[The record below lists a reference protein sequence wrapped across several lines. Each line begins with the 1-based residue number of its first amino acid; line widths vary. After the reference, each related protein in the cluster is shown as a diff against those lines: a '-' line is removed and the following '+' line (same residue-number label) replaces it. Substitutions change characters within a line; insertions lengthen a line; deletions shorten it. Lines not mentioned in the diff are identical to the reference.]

1 MKKKIFSILVLVM
14 TALMLA
20 TSVNAAAYSTYT
32 YSYDGF
38 ALQSPDAYVPERVVD
53 MSYIGL
59 SNASYDLRDL
69 EVDRNGNIYLVDKG
83 NNQIIVADRYY
94 KLKFTISN
102 FINGN
107 GVPDSFNAPSG
118 VCITDKYIYVCDTD
132 NNRIVMFNLDGEFVK
147 IVPKPTS
154 SYFEQGSLYRPVA
167 VAVDQYERLFVVSA
181 TTYQGIIVMDD
192 NANFSGF
199 IGAQKVVISPLEIL
213 WRRFM
218 TDEARELQADY
229 ISTEFNNIAI
239 DSSGFIYVTTSS
251 IDEQTQQ
258 NVMNNRDMKGDYAP
272 VKKLNSSGNDV
283 MARNGFWPPSGEVD
297 VETTSF
303 SNTPTGASKIV
314 DVAVGPEKTWSII
327 DEKRSKV
334 YTYDNYG
341 NLLFIFGD
349 FGQKLGNIPAGSLR
363 AVVYNSNDEMMLL
376 DGTNSSFVIYKRTN
390 YGDLLIEALK
400 HQNDRIY
407 DIAVDDWMNI
417 LQRNS
422 NFDAAY
428 IGIGDSL
435 SRDAQYEEAMEY
447 YQAAYNVSN
456 YSTAFREVRKEWVS
470 HWIWTIPLVIIV
482 VCVLLS
488 KFFKYANRVNKE
500 TQLKVGKKNFK
511 EELLY
516 GFHLIFHPFD
526 GFWDIKHEQ
535 RGSVRAG
542 IVYLVV
548 TILAFYYQSIGTGY
562 IFNPNG
568 NYSGLFG
575 QIISVGVPLALWVI
589 ANWCLT
595 TLFDGEGSLK
605 DIFIATTYSLLPVPM
620 LVIPSVIFSNILAE
634 NEGQLISLL
643 VGIAFAWAGLL
654 IFFGMM
660 VTHDYSL
667 VKNLITTLGT
677 IVGMAFIIFVA
688 VLFSSLVARMVS
700 FVSSVV
706 VELTYRM

>member
-1 MKKKIFSILVLVM
+1 MKKKLFSVLVLVM

-20 TSVNAAAYSTYT
+20 VSVNAAAYSTYT

-53 MSYIGL
+53 MSYIGMP
-59 SNASYDLRDL
+59 AGTYDIRDL
-69 EVDRNGNIYLVDKG
+69 EVDSAGNVYLVDRGG
-83 NNQIIVADRYY
+83 NQVIVTDRYY
-94 KLKFTISN
+94 KLKFTIHDFVN
-102 FINGN
+102 EY
-107 GVPDSFNAPSG
+107 GVPDTFNAPQG
-118 VCITDKYIYVCDTD
+118 VFVSDKYIYVCDTD
-132 NNRIVMFNLDGEFVK
+132 NNRIVMFDLDGNYVK
-147 IVPKPTS
+147 IVPKPTAE
-154 SYFEQGSLYRPVA
+154 YFGQSSLYRPVA
-167 VAVDQYERLFVVSA
+167 LAVDQFERLFVVSA

-199 IGAQKVVISPLEIL
+199 IGAQKAVVSPLEL
-213 WRRFM
+213 FWRNFM
-218 TDEARELQADY
+218 TEEQRAQTSDY
-229 ISTEFNNIAI
+229 ITTEFNNITI
-239 DSSGFIYVTTSS
+239 DSQNFIYVTTSS
-251 IDEQTQQ
+251 IEEATMLS
-258 NVMNNRDMKGDYAP
+258 VMRNRDKSGDYAP

-297 VETTSF
+297 VVETSLA
-303 SNTPTGASKIV
+303 NTPTGPSRIV

-327 DEKRSKV
+327 DDKRSKV
-334 YTYDNYG
+334 YTYDNNG

-349 FGQKLGNIPAGSLR
+349 FGQKLGNIPSESLR
-363 AVVYNSNDEMMLL
+363 AVCYSGDEMMLL
-376 DGTNSSFVIYKRTN
+376 DGVNSSFVIYKRTD
-390 YGDLLIEALK
+390 YGDLLIEALR

-407 DIAVDDWMNI
+407 DVAVDDWMNI

-422 NFDAAY
+422 NFDTAY

-435 SRDAQYEEAMEY
+435 TRDAQYEEAMEY
-447 YQAAYNVSN
+447 YEAAYNVSS
-456 YSTAFREVRKEWVS
+456 YSSAFREVRKEWVS
-470 HWIWTIPLVIIV
+470 HWIWTIPLVVIII
-482 VCVLLS
+482 CVALS

-526 GFWDIKHEQ
+526 GFWDLKHEQ

-542 IVYLVV
+542 IVYLIV
-548 TILAFYYQSIGTGY
+548 TILVFFYQDIGTGY
-562 IFNPNG
+562 IFNPTG
-568 NYSGLFG
+568 AYSGFFG
-575 QIISVGVPLALWVI
+575 QIISVGVPLVLWVV

-620 LVIPSVIFSNILAE
+620 LVFPSVIFSNILAE
-634 NEGQLISLL
+634 NEGQLITLL

-667 VKNLITTLGT
+667 GKNMITSLGT

-700 FVSSVV
+700 FVSSII